1 MIFPGLQKQKAS
13 ERRWNEIR
21 STEAG
26 RFGRLAS
33 VALFRHITLS
43 QMSPPLRRRILYQTF
58 SEGCNLPLKPEGQ
71 SPLRWLQS
79 PKKDLSKLVIL
90 CSDLKHLVAAAFW
103 VSDAGNCSAPS

>member
-58 SEGCNLPLKPEGQ
+58 SGGCNLPLKPCGAKPPAMVQ
-71 SPLRWLQS
+71 LS
-79 PKKDLSKLVIL
+79 KKDSSKLVIL
-90 CSDLKHLVAAAFW
+90 CSDLKHLAAAAFR
-103 VSDAGNCSAPS
+103 VPDAGNCSAPS